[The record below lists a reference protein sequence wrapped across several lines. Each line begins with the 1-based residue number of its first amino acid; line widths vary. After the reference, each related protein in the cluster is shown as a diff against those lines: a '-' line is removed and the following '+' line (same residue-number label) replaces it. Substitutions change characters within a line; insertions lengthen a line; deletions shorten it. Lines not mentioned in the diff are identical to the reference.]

1 MIINLDFSVDLDE
14 VRRYLGY
21 QPGKTEDSVA
31 VDNLL
36 LETQAAIG
44 RAARPRGRYR
54 TFPLL
59 KSSAT
64 ELYLPTGGLRLASSN
79 LAALWQQAEQVS
91 LLAVTL
97 GPKVDS
103 FIASLLAQERYAQ
116 AAIADAIGSAA
127 AEAAMEQLNNLLA
140 QEVTASGMTLTRR
153 FSPGYGDV
161 PLQVQEQLGQALGVS
176 DLGIVVT
183 ANFLLI
189 PRKSITAM
197 VGWQLAGQ
205 AVCQP
210 AKNCDLCN
218 MENCSYKR

>member
-1 MIINLDFSVDLDE
+1 M
-14 VRRYLGY
+14 
-21 QPGKTEDSVA
+21 
-31 VDNLL
+31 
-36 LETQAAIG
+36 
-44 RAARPRGRYR
+44 
-54 TFPLL
+54 
-59 KSSAT
+59 
-64 ELYLPTGGLRLASSN
+64 
-79 LAALWQQAEQVS
+79 
-91 LLAVTL
+91 LAVTL

-103 FIASLLAQERYAQ
+103 FAALLAQERYAQ

-127 AEAAMEQLNNLLA
+127 AKRHGTTEQLA
-140 QEVTASGMTLTRR
+140 SAKVTASGWL
-153 FSPGYGDV
+153 SAVLALVGDV